1 MLKPSAVEQEF
12 RRRIEQW
19 QGDSEEVSCLSSWLG
34 LATNQWLAN
43 NKNWLNS
50 SQVDFEEI
58 SGPSRVSNSWLRL
71 ATKKGLATNKDLTE

>member
-34 LATNQWLAN
+34 LATNQWLAI
-43 NKNWLNS
+43 NKNRLNS

-58 SGPSRVSNSWLRL
+58 SGPSRASSSWLGL
-71 ATKKGLATNKDLTE
+71 ATNIELATNKDLTE

>member
-34 LATNQWLAN
+34 LATNQWLPI
-43 NKNWLNS
+43 NKNGLNRS
-50 SQVDFEEI
+50 RVDFEEI
-58 SGPSRVSNSWLRL
+58 SGPSVVPSSGLEL
-71 ATKKGLATNKDLTE
+71 ATNKGLASNKDLTE